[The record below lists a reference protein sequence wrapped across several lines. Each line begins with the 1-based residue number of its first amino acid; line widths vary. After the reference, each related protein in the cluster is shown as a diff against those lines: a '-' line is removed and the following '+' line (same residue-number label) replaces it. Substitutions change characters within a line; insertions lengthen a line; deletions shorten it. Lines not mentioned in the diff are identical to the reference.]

1 MTIKDNIGSHGGT
14 GNPPLDFNAAYILC
28 SNNPNRVYH
37 TTGNQ
42 TPFTV
47 IATTGESG
55 EHRDERVLRFMSGD
69 QERARGYSCCWPYK
83 TNCNKTYIDCYSES
97 IV

>member
-1 MTIKDNIGSHGGT
+1 MTIKRNIGSHGG
-14 GNPPLDFNAAYILC
+14 NADPPLDFDAAYALC
-28 SNNPNRVYH
+28 ISNPNRIFN

-47 IATTGESG
+47 IATKGQRG
-55 EHRDERVLRFMSGD
+55 EHRDERVLRFMSEGK
-69 QERARGYSCCWPYK
+69 ERARAYICCWPYV
-83 TNCNKTYIDCYSES
+83 TNCNKTYINCYSEA